1 MSSVNAEIVSEEMDS
16 FCEALKGLGNGAFL
30 SEAIANLKK
39 AMEVVSF
46 EGKNASIT
54 LKLTIKPS
62 DVENTINI
70 IGTNSVCLPKPQIKS
85 AFYVSEQMLPTRTQP
100 KQIVLRRG

>member
-1 MSSVNAEIVSEEMDS
+1 MSSVKTEVVSEEMDS

-39 AMEVVSF
+39 AMEAVSF

-70 IGTNSVCLPKPQIKS
+70 IGTNSVLLPKPQIKS

-100 KQIVLRRG
+100 KQMILRRQ

>member
-1 MSSVNAEIVSEEMDS
+1 MSRINAEIVSEEMDS

-30 SEAIANLKK
+30 NESVANLKK

-54 LKLTIKPS
+54 LKLIIKPS
-62 DVENTINI
+62 DVEGAINI
-70 IGTNSVCLPKPQIKS
+70 VGTNAITLPKPQIKS
-85 AFYVSEQMLPTRTQP
+85 SFYISEQMLPTRVQP
-100 KQIVLRRG
+100 KQLVLRRG

>member
-30 SEAIANLKK
+30 NEAIVNLKK
-39 AMEVVSF
+39 AMEAASF

-62 DVENTINI
+62 DVEGAINV
-70 IGTNSVCLPKPQIKS
+70 IGTNSLTLPKPQIKS
-85 AFYVSEQMLPTRTQP
+85 SFYISEQMLPTRQQP
-100 KQIVLRRG
+100 KQLVIRRG